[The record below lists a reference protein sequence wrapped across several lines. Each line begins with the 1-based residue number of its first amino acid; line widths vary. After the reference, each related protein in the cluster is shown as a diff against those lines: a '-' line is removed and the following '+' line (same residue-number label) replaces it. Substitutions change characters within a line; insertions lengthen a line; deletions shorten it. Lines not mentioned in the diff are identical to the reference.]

1 MTARPDY
8 PALALLIDGEWVAG
22 GGRVTEAIVDPAN
35 EEIIG
40 QLPHATAADID
51 RALAA
56 AERAGRDWATVSAY
70 DRAKILRRAADLLRE
85 RVETIATWLTLEE
98 GKILAEARAE
108 VLTAADIFEWNAE
121 EGRRAYGRIVP
132 SRTAGQ
138 RNLVLKEPIGVVAA
152 LAPWNFPAAT
162 AARKIAASLAAGC
175 ACIAKPAEETPA
187 TALAL
192 GKALV
197 DAGLPNGVLNIL
209 FGVPSEVSERLLRSP
224 IIRKVSFT
232 GSTAV
237 GIQLATL
244 AAADVKRTTL
254 ELGGHAPVVIFDDA
268 DVDQAVELALAAKY
282 RNAGQICVSPTRF
295 FVQQPVFDRFLSRFA
310 AGSDAL
316 AVGSGLQPD
325 SRMGPLANARR
336 LAAMEVLIADAVAE
350 GAQLK
355 AGGTRIGNR
364 GYFWRPTVLANV
376 PDSARLMT
384 EEPFGP
390 IAIVNSFETIDE
402 ALAKANRLRFGLS
415 AYAFTRSAERARR
428 VSDGLRA
435 GVVGLNTFTVTLTE
449 IPFGGID
456 HSGDGR
462 EGGIEGLESYLATKT
477 VAHLS

>member
-1 MTARPDY
+1 MTARADY

-56 AERAGRDWATVSAY
+56 AERAGRDWAAVSAY

-197 DAGLPNGVLNIL
+197 DAGLPDGVLNIL

-295 FVQQPVFDRFLSRFA
+295 FVQQPVFDRFLSRFV

-355 AGGTRIGNR
+355 AGGMRIGNR

-376 PDSARLMT
+376 PESARLMN

-390 IAIVNSFETIDE
+390 IAIVNSFETTDE